1 MTEYSR
7 ALGECI
13 YQNRKRRKLTQAELA
28 ERIGVNKQTIRKIEH
43 YDSNPKFK
51 ALVPLI
57 RELQIDPSEF
67 FYPETPTD
75 NSARKQL
82 DMLLAE
88 CSEAQIEALIPIIR
102 AAVDVFQGELVTAI
116 K

>member
-28 ERIGVNKQTIRKIEH
+28 E
-43 YDSNPKFK
+43 
-51 ALVPLI
+51 
-57 RELQIDPSEF
+57 
-67 FYPETPTD
+67 
-75 NSARKQL
+75 
-82 DMLLAE
+82 
-88 CSEAQIEALIPIIR
+88 CSEAQIEALIPIVR
-102 AAVDVFQGELVTAI
+102 AAVDVFQGELVPAI